1 MKNLP
6 KVLII
11 IGLVSIVLGII
22 VKIFALDFTDMFSL
36 YPFKPQSFLN
46 FANSV
51 FLLSIAISVM
61 KE

>member
-1 MKNLP
+1 MKQLP

-11 IGLVSIVLGII
+11 LGVLAIVAGIF
-22 VKIFALDFTDMFSL
+22 VKLFALDFTDMFSL